1 MYIFK
6 NALKNVTRI
15 KGRSILI
22 GIVVLIIATSSCLA
36 LSIKNSASSLVES
49 YKNENEIE
57 AKITLDRVKMR
68 DDMKNKSSSGDTKPN
83 PVEFMANISEIDMN
97 MVKDYGNSEYV
108 KSYTY
113 SANTNLN
120 ANGIEKV
127 TMEESSNNVNIPQDI
142 GRGRI
147 GNGGS
152 SKNTGDF
159 QIVGYGDL
167 NSMTEFL
174 DSSYKI
180 TYGEIFDTTSSENLC
195 LISNELAENNELKV
209 GDSITLVN
217 PNDETKT
224 VEFKIK
230 GIYEDNT
237 ESTEFTMFSNAA
249 NKILTTYTALNNF
262 VSLSEDTENKIV
274 TTTDATFILQNE
286 SSIEPF
292 LEELQN
298 KGLSEYYTLT
308 TNVDTINESIKP
320 LENLDNFAIIFF
332 IVVLVIGGVILVIV
346 NMINIRERKYE
357 IGVLRAIG
365 MKKKSVLLQFI
376 TESFIVTFT
385 SIVIGI
391 VIGSLISVP
400 TANVLLKN
408 EIESKQSKENKISE
422 NFGMNQGII
431 LEMPQNRGGTFSGTP
446 DNKMDKKDIRDTF
459 ANNANYIDK
468 INAVINIKTVGE
480 LILIGL
486 ALTLMSSSIS
496 MIFISRYTPLK
507 ILSNRS

>member
-1 MYIFK
+1 MYILK
-6 NALKNVTRI
+6 NALKSVTRI

-22 GIVVLIIATSSCLA
+22 GIVVLIIATSSCVA

-57 AKITLDRVKMR
+57 AKITLDRTKMR
-68 DDMKNKSSSGDTKPN
+68 SDMKNKSSSSETTKTN
-83 PVEFMANISEIDMN
+83 PKYFMANISEIDMD
-97 MVKDYGNSEYV
+97 MVKEYGNSDYV

-113 SANTNLN
+113 SIQTNLN
-120 ANGIEKV
+120 ASNIEKV
-127 TMEESSNNVNIPQDI
+127 IMEESETNSNVPQDI
-142 GRGRI
+142 GKGRME
-147 GNGGS
+147 NSDS

-159 QIVGYGDL
+159 EIVGYGDL

-180 TYGEIFDTTSSENLC
+180 TDGEVFDATSSENLC

-224 VEFKIK
+224 SEFKIT
-230 GIYEDNT
+230 GIYEDST
-237 ESTEFTMFSNAA
+237 ESTEFTMFSNSA

-262 VSLSEDTENKIV
+262 ASSNEDSESKIV
-274 TTTDATFILQNE
+274 TTTNATFILQNE
-286 SSIEPF
+286 SVIDSF

-320 LENLDNFAIIFF
+320 LENLDNFATIFL
-332 IVVLVIGGVILVIV
+332 IVVLVIGGAILVIV

-365 MKKKSVLLQFI
+365 MKKLSVLLQFI
-376 TESFIVTFT
+376 TESFIVTFA
-385 SIVIGI
+385 SILIGI

-400 TANVLLKN
+400 VANVLLEN
-408 EIESKQSKENKISE
+408 EIES
-422 NFGMNQGII
+422 
-431 LEMPQNRGGTFSGTP
+431 LRVTFP
-446 DNKMDKKDIRDTF
+446 DACIATR
-459 ANNANYIDK
+459 
-468 INAVINIKTVGE
+468 TVVQY
-480 LILIGL
+480 
-486 ALTLMSSSIS
+486 
-496 MIFISRYTPLK
+496 RK
-507 ILSNRS
+507 R